1 MAYKKT
7 TKSNQPEDGFYRVIT
22 PIKDAVGIFEKGTI
36 VKLTG
41 HDNFLT
47 LKDKDGNAMA
57 IYPIQNRYCAI
68 YDDSFIDSI
77 EKSEDIQYLEE
88 RIADK
93 KEVLEQ
99 YKKKHRLLSFIDYLY
114 SDEEVLTTV
123 MCAAPVF
130 IILSAIILTFISGFL
145 GLSIRAYDITMA
157 AVSSGFLIGFILTIC
172 GYMGCTISRHF
183 KRPKTLAGYR
193 NDIKEVENRIFNLEE
208 HPFPYSPFSPV
219 EKKPPVLKQWYT
231 QENIDD
237 IQDLSSPVEEY
248 EPISDFA
255 KGLPRLSDISFKKQ
269 KKNNITIESY
279 HDLVLVRTKKDKS

>member
-7 TKSNQPEDGFYRVIT
+7 IKSNQPEAGFYRVIK
-22 PIKDAVGIFEKGTI
+22 PIKDDKGVFEKGTI
-36 VKLTG
+36 VRLTG
-41 HDNFLT
+41 YDQWLT
-47 LKDKDGNAMA
+47 LKDKDGNIMTV
-57 IYPIQNRYCAI
+57 YPIHPKGLNVAI

-93 KEVLEQ
+93 KEVIKQ

-114 SDEEVLTTV
+114 TDEEVSTTFL
-123 MCAAPVF
+123 CAAPVF
-130 IILSAIILTFISGFL
+130 IIISAIILGFANIFL
-145 GLSIRAYDITMA
+145 GLGVGAYDITMA
-157 AVSSGFLIGFILTIC
+157 AAESGLGIGFILAIC
-172 GYMGCTISRHF
+172 GYIGCTISRYF

-208 HPFPYSPFSPV
+208 HP
-219 EKKPPVLKQWYT
+219 LL
-231 QENIDD
+231 ND
-237 IQDLSSPVEEY
+237 IQDTSSSLVEEY

-255 KGLPRLSDISFKKQ
+255 KGLPRLSDISFNNLI
-269 KKNNITIESY
+269 KNNITIESY